1 MLCLIA
7 GIKTYVPAA
16 GGMASRCREYQI
28 RGEAH
33 EAELVIT
40 MPVITMPSD
49 PIHIF

>member
-28 RGEAH
+28 RGKAH

-40 MPVITMPSD
+40 MESD
-49 PIHIF
+49 PNHIFLLLP

>member
-28 RGEAH
+28 EGALRR
-33 EAELVIT
+33 AEPAL
-40 MPVITMPSD
+40 SD
-49 PIHIF
+49 PVS